1 MDLMLKDKR
10 VLVTAS
16 SGGIGQEIAR
26 TFAAEGAEV
35 IVNGRSQASVDSA
48 VQSIRQSLPDARLSG
63 LVADNGTKE
72 GCDKTIAEYP
82 DVDVLVN
89 NLGIY
94 EAADFFEIADEEW
107 ERFYEVNVL
116 SGVRLSRHYLKKMLD
131 RGTGRVIFVSSESG
145 MNPTPE
151 MAHYGMTKTAQLAIS
166 RSLAE
171 LTKGTAVTVNS
182 VLPGPTRTESV
193 EALIQNV
200 IPESDPE
207 SDPEVAEKRFLAE
220 NRPSTLLQRLI
231 KPEEIASVVAFTA
244 SERAAAINGATV
256 RADGGVVRLVF

>member
-35 IVNGRSQASVDSA
+35 IVNGRSQESVDSA
-48 VQSIRQSLPDARLSG
+48 IQSIRQSLPDAKLSG

-94 EAADFFEIADEEW
+94 EAADFFEISDEEW

-182 VLPGPTRTESV
+182 VLPGPTRTDSV

-200 IPESDPE
+200 IPE

>member
-16 SGGIGQEIAR
+16 SGGIGLEIAR

-35 IVNGRSQASVDSA
+35 IVNGRSQESVDSA
-48 VQSIRQSLPDARLSG
+48 IQAIRQSLPDAQLSG

-94 EAADFFEIADEEW
+94 EAADFFEISDEEW

-182 VLPGPTRTESV
+182 VLPGPTRTDSV

-200 IPESDPE
+200 IPE

>member
-10 VLVTAS
+10 VLITAS

-35 IVNGRSQASVDSA
+35 IVNGRSQESVDSA
-48 VQSIRQSLPDARLSG
+48 IQSIRQSLPDANLNG

-72 GCDKTIAEYP
+72 GCDKTIAAYP

-94 EAADFFEIADEEW
+94 EAADFFEISDDEW
-107 ERFYEVNVL
+107 ERFYEINVL

-131 RGTGRVIFVSSESG
+131 RGTGRIIFISSESG

-182 VLPGPTRTESV
+182 VLPGPTRTDSV

-207 SDPEVAEKRFLAE
+207 AAQKRFLAE